1 MKSIYILLVLLIVAL
16 VSGCMDNKEQE
27 LSNTP
32 AGEILHDSYVS
43 EIEGNL
49 TQIESMLNET
59 EESFSMD
66 VSDSAFT

>member
-1 MKSIYILLVLLIVAL
+1 MKAIYILLVLLIVSL
-16 VSGCMDNKEQE
+16 VPGCVDSKEKE

-32 AGEILHDSYVS
+32 TGEILQDSYVS
-43 EIEGNL
+43 GIEGNL

-59 EESFSMD
+59 EESYSID